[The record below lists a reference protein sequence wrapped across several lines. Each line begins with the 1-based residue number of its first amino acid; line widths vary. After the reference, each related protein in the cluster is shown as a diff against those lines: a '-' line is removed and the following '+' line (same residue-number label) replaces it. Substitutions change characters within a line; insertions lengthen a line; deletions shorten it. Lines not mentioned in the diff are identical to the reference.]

1 MIRKI
6 MYAVLGGVLLLIVG
20 FVFGLILGALLGGN
34 FFTSFR
40 FGGQQG
46 YEAMGVLGAY
56 LGGGAGLILGAL
68 LGYGR
73 AKRREVMEK

>member
-1 MIRKI
+1 
-6 MYAVLGGVLLLIVG
+6 MYSFLGGVLFLIVG
-20 FVFGLILGALLGGN
+20 FVFGLIIGALLGGN

-56 LGGGAGLILGAL
+56 LGGGAGLILGIL
-68 LGYGR
+68 LGYGQ
-73 AKRREVMEK
+73 AKRRETARKI